1 MTEDDELDLDPWG
14 SIEVDED
21 DQEIFEQF
29 GIEPWDDDEFEEFDH
44 RLADRGMVIGHRD
57 FDRVY
62 DNMEDGSFINMTG
75 IASSGDLHM
84 GHKVVLDLFTHFQD
98 QGAETY
104 FAVADLDALTT
115 RDDIESLDQV
125 EESVVNNLANAMS
138 LGVDPENIYLQSQKG
153 GSYKNLAFESGDAMT
168 FNEFESTYGVQDG
181 DTLGKASGVMLQMAD
196 ILHGQLPEN
205 EGQMP
210 SITAVSLDQD
220 PHMRTVRD
228 VARKLPYEFDAPSS
242 IYIAQQAGLQEG
254 KKMSSSE
261 PETAIFL
268 DDSYD
273 EMIAKLEGAKT
284 GGRSSAEKQREM
296 GGVPEDCKVY
306 EAALY
311 HLDDDEAV
319 EQMFEDCVS
328 GENLCGECKAI
339 YAPQI
344 AEEVAEAV
352 SDYEANVAEAR
363 QLVAEA
369 YDGEVN

>member
-1 MTEDDELDLDPWG
+1 
-14 SIEVDED
+14 
-21 DQEIFEQF
+21 
-29 GIEPWDDDEFEEFDH
+29 
-44 RLADRGMVIGHRD
+44 
-57 FDRVY
+57 
-62 DNMEDGSFINMTG
+62 
-75 IASSGDLHM
+75 
-84 GHKVVLDLFTHFQD
+84 
-98 QGAETY
+98 
-104 FAVADLDALTT
+104 
-115 RDDIESLDQV
+115 
-125 EESVVNNLANAMS
+125 
-138 LGVDPENIYLQSQKG
+138 
-153 GSYKNLAFESGDAMT
+153 
-168 FNEFESTYGVQDG
+168 
-181 DTLGKASGVMLQMAD
+181 
-196 ILHGQLPEN
+196 
-205 EGQMP
+205 
-210 SITAVSLDQD
+210 
-220 PHMRTVRD
+220 MRTVRD